1 MNNDKEQITSN
12 EKSEDVLADLSKD
25 EHSGEETSSPESSGK
40 KTFTDT
46 DGSDSVNADVAAKP
60 SILRRIIL
68 IAAICVFCYSAFM
81 LFQIFWEYKKGND
94 IYDTIQN
101 QVLDTDTP
109 TSVTLDDEEVEIP
122 FVYDHK
128 QLLSINSEGLGYLY
142 IPSIDVRLPMVQSTD
157 NDFYLTHTFNK
168 TANKN
173 GCLFEDYRITGGLSA
188 TNVIIYGHNMH
199 NGSMFGKLSRYDDES
214 FYYTEGHDMFY
225 IYTENK
231 IMQYR
236 IFSAYISEPISD
248 TYTFNFST
256 LSGLQDYARSMKAL
270 SIYNTGVS
278 VDDVSQVV
286 TLSTCTSDGSKRFI
300 VQGAYV
306 GEALLTY

>member
-25 EHSGEETSSPESSGK
+25 EHSGEKTASPESSGK

-128 QLLSINSEGLGYLY
+128 QLLSINSEDLA
-142 IPSIDVRLPMVQSTD
+142 I
-157 NDFYLTHTFNK
+157 FTF
-168 TANKN
+168 
-173 GCLFEDYRITGGLSA
+173 LQLM
-188 TNVIIYGHNMH
+188 YGFRW
-199 NGSMFGKLSRYDDES
+199 SSLQ
-214 FYYTEGHDMFY
+214 
-225 IYTENK
+225 
-231 IMQYR
+231 IM
-236 IFSAYISEPISD
+236 IFI
-248 TYTFNFST
+248 
-256 LSGLQDYARSMKAL
+256 
-270 SIYNTGVS
+270 
-278 VDDVSQVV
+278 
-286 TLSTCTSDGSKRFI
+286 
-300 VQGAYV
+300 
-306 GEALLTY
+306 

>member
-94 IYDTIQN
+94 
-101 QVLDTDTP
+101 

-173 GCLFEDYRITGGLSA
+173 GCLFDENPDYIRLLQEPSIPRKTRLGLIDKAFGAQADEYLVNFLKLLCEEELLSEFSGCEEEYRQRFQKDNNIAEAHVVSA
-188 TNVIIYGHNMH
+188 
-199 NGSMFGKLSRYDDES
+199 
-214 FYYTEGHDMFY
+214 
-225 IYTENK
+225 
-231 IMQYR
+231 
-236 IFSAYISEPISD
+236 
-248 TYTFNFST
+248 
-256 LSGLQDYARSMKAL
+256 
-270 SIYNTGVS
+270 
-278 VDDVSQVV
+278 V
-286 TLSTCTSDGSKRFI
+286 TLSSQQK
-300 VQGAYV
+300 A
-306 GEALLTY
+306 ALKAKLEEVWKKEIILVTKTDPNLMGGLKPD

>member
-142 IPSIDVRLPMVQSTD
+142 IPSIDVRLPMVQSTA
-157 NDFYLTHTFNK
+157 LIRPLIK
-168 TANKN
+168 TAVFLRIT
-173 GCLFEDYRITGGLSA
+173 GLPADFPLPTSLFTDTICTTAVCLESFPAMMMKASIIRKATTCFIFTLKIKSCSTAFSVHISVNLSVIRTPLIFQRFPDYRI
-188 TNVIIYGHNMH
+188 MP
-199 NGSMFGKLSRYDDES
+199 D
-214 FYYTEGHDMFY
+214 
-225 IYTENK
+225 
-231 IMQYR
+231 
-236 IFSAYISEPISD
+236 P
-248 TYTFNFST
+248 
-256 LSGLQDYARSMKAL
+256 
-270 SIYNTGVS
+270 
-278 VDDVSQVV
+278 
-286 TLSTCTSDGSKRFI
+286 
-300 VQGAYV
+300 
-306 GEALLTY
+306 

>member
-46 DGSDSVNADVAAKP
+46 DGSDSVNTDVAAKP
-60 SILRRIIL
+60 SILRRIVL

-128 QLLSINSEGLGYLY
+128 QLLSINPEGLGYLY

-173 GCLFEDYRITGGLSA
+173 GCLFEDYRITDGLSA
-188 TNVIIYGHNMH
+188 TRLFTDTICTTAVC
-199 NGSMFGKLSRYDDES
+199 LES
-214 FYYTEGHDMFY
+214 FPAMMMKASIIRKATTCF
-225 IYTENK
+225 IFTLK
-231 IMQYR
+231 IKSCSTAFSVHISVNLSVIRTPLIFQRFPDYR
-236 IFSAYISEPISD
+236 IMPD
-248 TYTFNFST
+248 P
-256 LSGLQDYARSMKAL
+256 
-270 SIYNTGVS
+270 
-278 VDDVSQVV
+278 
-286 TLSTCTSDGSKRFI
+286 
-300 VQGAYV
+300 
-306 GEALLTY
+306 

>member
-101 QVLDTDTP
+101 
-109 TSVTLDDEEVEIP
+109 
-122 FVYDHK
+122 H
-128 QLLSINSEGLGYLY
+128 QLLSRLTMKKSKFRLY
-142 IPSIDVRLPMVQSTD
+142 MTISSCSPSIPKDLAI
-157 NDFYLTHTFNK
+157 FTF
-168 TANKN
+168 
-173 GCLFEDYRITGGLSA
+173 LQLM
-188 TNVIIYGHNMH
+188 YGFRW
-199 NGSMFGKLSRYDDES
+199 SSLQ
-214 FYYTEGHDMFY
+214 
-225 IYTENK
+225 
-231 IMQYR
+231 IM
-236 IFSAYISEPISD
+236 IFI
-248 TYTFNFST
+248 
-256 LSGLQDYARSMKAL
+256 
-270 SIYNTGVS
+270 
-278 VDDVSQVV
+278 
-286 TLSTCTSDGSKRFI
+286 
-300 VQGAYV
+300 
-306 GEALLTY
+306 

>member
-128 QLLSINSEGLGYLY
+128 QLLSINPEGLGYLY

-199 NGSMFGKLSRYDDES
+199 NGRMF
-214 FYYTEGHDMFY
+214 
-225 IYTENK
+225 
-231 IMQYR
+231 
-236 IFSAYISEPISD
+236 
-248 TYTFNFST
+248 
-256 LSGLQDYARSMKAL
+256 
-270 SIYNTGVS
+270 
-278 VDDVSQVV
+278 
-286 TLSTCTSDGSKRFI
+286 
-300 VQGAYV
+300 
-306 GEALLTY
+306 